1 MWDSYLAASG
11 VYFLVFL
18 QAGVL
23 YFATIF
29 TIFRGVDLLS
39 PEKPFYNFV
48 LASPALWV
56 ILPVHAS
63 VLSCVLLALVALA
76 CVLVAKLI
84 IPFMLAMPWGP
95 LVWILDRGAHPL
107 RWVAL
112 FAFAVGFQF
121 ELLAS

>member
-1 MWDSYLAASG
+1 LLIFLLALVVGWMWDSYLAASG

-84 IPFMLAMPWGP
+84 IPFMLAMP
-95 LVWILDRGAHPL
+95 
-107 RWVAL
+107 
-112 FAFAVGFQF
+112 
-121 ELLAS
+121 